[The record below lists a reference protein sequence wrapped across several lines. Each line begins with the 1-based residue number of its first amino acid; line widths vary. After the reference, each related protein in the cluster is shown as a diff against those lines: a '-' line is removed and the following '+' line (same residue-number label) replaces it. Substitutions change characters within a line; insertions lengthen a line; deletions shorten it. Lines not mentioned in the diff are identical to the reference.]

1 MPINMTHRVTELDA
15 ARRKLLLTRAREN
28 ASAAQ
33 DCLSRL
39 VAYTA
44 GMRKGLERG
53 DLDDAALKA
62 IGEMAQDLRAR
73 AEALAVTI
81 A

>member
-39 VAYTA
+39 VAYAA